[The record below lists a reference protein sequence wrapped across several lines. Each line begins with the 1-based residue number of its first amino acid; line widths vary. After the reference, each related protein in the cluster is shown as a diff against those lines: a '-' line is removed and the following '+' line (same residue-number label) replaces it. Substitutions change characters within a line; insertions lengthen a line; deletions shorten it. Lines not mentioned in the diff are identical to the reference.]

1 MNEQPHNGVVG
12 PGRLRAFLAGMLFGK
27 LVGLLLGSL
36 VGAGAMLLLM
46 PRTGK
51 PTRTKTA
58 KHAEKLRFPVPE
70 GMDDLVAD
78 SSAPS

>member
-1 MNEQPHNGVVG
+1 MNEQPHDGVAG

-46 PRTGK
+46 PRAAK
-51 PTRTKTA
+51 PARTKTA
-58 KHAEKLRFPVPE
+58 KLRYPVPE
-70 GMDDLVAD
+70 GMDDLVTD
-78 SSAPS
+78 SSRPS